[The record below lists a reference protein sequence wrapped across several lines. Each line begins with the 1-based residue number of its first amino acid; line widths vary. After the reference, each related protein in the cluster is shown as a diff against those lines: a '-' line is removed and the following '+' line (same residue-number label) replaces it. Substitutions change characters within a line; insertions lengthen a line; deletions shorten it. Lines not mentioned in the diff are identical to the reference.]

1 MSFDVERLYQLL
13 PAFCRIRDI
22 ELGKQLLTPQD
33 REKVKQLKEKLKSLP
48 DPDSEEARQIRR
60 QLDEIKRGPLKALI
74 DVIAQQAQVMEADIA
89 QLYENWFI
97 ETCEDWVVPYIGDLL
112 SVRGLHSDSAE
123 AVFSQRARVAN
134 TLAYRRRKGTATVL
148 EQLAYDTTG
157 WRARAVEFFEL
168 LGTTQ
173 HYNHVRLHNLRT
185 PDLRR
190 TNELELLDTA
200 FDKIAHT
207 ADVRHIGNDRGH
219 HNIPNIGIFLWRL
232 QSYPVKRSTAYSANG
247 TLAGCYTF
255 SPLGYDTPLFNRLQ
269 AETEITHLAEEI
281 NVPGLLR
288 RRPLHD
294 ELEARRQAVVDGE
307 TPKYTYFD
315 DRQNKNPQPVFEIF
329 LDGSSTAVPSEE
341 ILICNLDKWRLPPDK
356 KEYGRLKT
364 GELVE
369 LPIKVAVDPVKGR
382 LAFPKGVEPK
392 QVQVSYAYGFSGDV
406 GGGPY
411 NRRASVDPVLSG
423 EVDWQVGVSN
433 EVKAVP
439 GEIFAAVAE
448 AVKEWNLKSASPD
461 VKVGV
466 IALMDSCSYKEGN
479 IEINIPEGKQL
490 VIVAA
495 DGREED
501 EPGGSSEEKHRLLR
515 GQLHPNE
522 LRPHLLG
529 SLEVKGTEAK
539 NSDTPGQLVLDGLLV
554 EGNLSVLPGNLGS
567 LRVAHCTLV
576 PERGGL
582 KVESRNERLKID
594 LVRSICGPIT
604 LTAAVSKLVVKESII
619 DNAGGQAINAEKTP
633 LELQKSTVFGEI
645 VGLSIEASDCIFTE
659 KIEMMRRQE
668 GCVRFSYIPEESKT
682 PRRFRCQP
690 DLEISRQVSEAKEQ
704 GDISQT
710 EEDIKKAIL
719 EWLVPAFTST
729 EYGHHAYAQ
738 LSRSCP
744 LLIRTGAEDG
754 SEMGVFSFLK
764 QPQRLA
770 SLRTCIDQYLRFGL
784 EAGLIFVTYLPGENN
799 SIEEVN
805 S

>member
-1 MSFDVERLYQLL
+1 MSLTGKKLYELL
-13 PAFCRIRDI
+13 PALYRIRDA
-22 ELGKQLLTPQD
+22 E
-33 REKVKQLKEKLKSLP
+33 
-48 DPDSEEARQIRR
+48 
-60 QLDEIKRGPLKALI
+60 RGEPLKALI
-74 DVIAQQAQVMEADIA
+74 DVIARQAGVMEADID

-97 ETCEDWVVPYIGDLL
+97 ETCEDWVIPYIGDLL
-112 SVRGLHSDSAE
+112 CVRGLHSDSAE

-134 TLAYRRRKGTATVL
+134 TLTYRRRKGTATVL
-148 EQLAYDTTG
+148 ERLACDTTG

-207 ADVRHIGNDRGH
+207 ADVRHIDNDRGR

-232 QSYPVKRSTAYSANG
+232 QSYPVKRSTARSANG

-255 SPLGYDTPLFNRLQ
+255 SPLGYDTHLFNRPQ

-288 RRPLHD
+288 RRPLYD

-307 TPKYTYFD
+307 TPKYIYFD

-329 LDGSSTAVPSEE
+329 LNGSSTAVPPEE
-341 ILICNLDKWRLPPDK
+341 ILICNLHKWRLPPDK
-356 KEYGRLKT
+356 KEYRRLKT

-382 LAFPKGVEPK
+382 LAFPKGTKPEP
-392 QVQVSYAYGFSGDV
+392 VNVSYAYGFSGDL

-411 NRRASVDPVLSG
+411 NRRESISSALTRKVT
-423 EVDWQVGVSN
+423 WQVGVSK
-433 EVKAVP
+433 EAASVS
-439 GEIFAAVAE
+439 GEIFSKLTD
-448 AVKEWNLKSASPD
+448 AVKNWNQQPD
-461 VKVGV
+461 GSVG
-466 IALMDSCSYKEGN
+466 IITIMDNHTYKENLTGASQVK
-479 IEINIPEGKQL
+479 IPEGSQL
-490 VIVAA
+490 LIVAA
-495 DGREED
+495 DWPQVD
-501 EPGGSSEEKHRLLR
+501 VPGGSPGEKRRVPFGRLE
-515 GQLHPNE
+515 PNE

-529 SLEVKGTEAK
+529 NLEVEGTAAAD
-539 NSDTPGQLVLDGLLV
+539 SDTPGQLVLDGLLV
-554 EGNLSVLPGNLGS
+554 EGDLSVLPGNLGS

-576 PERGGL
+576 PDKGGL
-582 KVESRNERLKID
+582 QDRVRLKVDSGNERLKID
-594 LVRSICGPIT
+594 LVRSICGPID
-604 LTAAVSKLVVKESII
+604 LTTAVSKLVVKESII
-619 DNAGGQAINAEKTP
+619 DNAGEQVEAIKAPETP

-645 VGLSIEASDCIFTE
+645 VGLSIEASDCIFND
-659 KIEMMRRQE
+659 KIDITRRQE

-690 DLEISRQVSEAKEQ
+690 DLEISRQVSQAEEHK
-704 GDISQT
+704 DLSQA
-710 EEDIKKAIL
+710 EEDAIGKAIL
-719 EWLVPAFTST
+719 AWLVPAFTST
-729 EYGHHAYAQ
+729 KYGHHTYAQ
-738 LSRSCP
+738 LSQTCP

-770 SLRTCIDQYLRFGL
+770 SLRTCIDEYLRFGL

-805 S
+805 P